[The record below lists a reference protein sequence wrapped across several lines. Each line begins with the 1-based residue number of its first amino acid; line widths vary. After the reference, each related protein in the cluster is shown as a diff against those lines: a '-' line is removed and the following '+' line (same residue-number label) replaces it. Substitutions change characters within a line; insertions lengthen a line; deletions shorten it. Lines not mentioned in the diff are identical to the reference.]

1 MLALSLPSSS
11 SSSWSA
17 TLRGLIRSA
26 VGCAVLTGLSID
38 ASFAQTYPQRPVT
51 LVAPYPPGG
60 PVDIVAR
67 VIGKSLSASWN
78 QSVVID
84 NRTGAGGSIGTEYVV
99 RAAPDGH
106 VLLVNTGALLISAI
120 VSSKLPFDP
129 MRDLAPVTKI
139 GFAPA
144 LLMVSAKS
152 PFKSVGDLIAFG
164 KANPGKLSFGSPG
177 NATSLHLCAEMFKT
191 FAGFD
196 ALHVPF
202 RGSAPSVT
210 ALVGDQIHLHFDA
223 MLSGLS
229 HSKAGTLRAL
239 AVSTAKRSPQAP
251 DIPTMVEAGVAGYD
265 ASIWFG
271 LFAPAATPPAVLE
284 RLARDLQQTLQQPD
298 VRKQLESTG
307 FNIVGNTPKEL
318 AQEMA
323 NESKMW
329 IDVVRRTGVKSE

>member
-1 MLALSLPSSS
+1 MPAACRRLLRLVLAS
-11 SSSWSA
+11 
-17 TLRGLIRSA
+17 GLLLGA
-26 VGCAVLTGLSID
+26 SIGMPI
-38 ASFAQTYPQRPVT
+38 AQTYPQRPVT

-84 NRTGAGGSIGTEYVV
+84 NRTGAGGNIGTEFVV

-106 VLLVNTGALLISAI
+106 VLLVNTGALLIASI

-129 MRDLAPVTKI
+129 MRDLAPITKI

-152 PFKSVGDLIAFG
+152 PFTSVADLVAFG

-177 NATSLHLCAEMFKT
+177 NATSLHLCSEMFKT

-196 ALHVPF
+196 AVHVPF

-210 ALVGDQIHLHFDA
+210 ALIGDQIHFHFDA
-223 MLSGLS
+223 MLSGTS
-229 HSKAGTLRAL
+229 HAKAGTLRAL

-251 DIPTMVEAGVAGYD
+251 DVPTMVEAGVPGYD

-271 LFAPAATPPAVLE
+271 VFAPAATPPAVIE
-284 RLARDLQQTLQQPD
+284 RIARDLQQTLQQPE
-298 VRKQLESTG
+298 VKRQLESTG
-307 FNIVGNTPKEL
+307 FNIVGNSPKEL
-318 AQEMA
+318 VQDMA
-323 NESKMW
+323 AESKMW
-329 IDVVRRTGVKSE
+329 TDVVRKTGVKSE